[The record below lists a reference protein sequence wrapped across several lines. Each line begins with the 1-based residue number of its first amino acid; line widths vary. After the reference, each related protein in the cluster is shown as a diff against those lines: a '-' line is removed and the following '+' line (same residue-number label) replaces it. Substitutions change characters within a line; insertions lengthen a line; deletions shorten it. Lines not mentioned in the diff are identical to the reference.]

1 MRDDDAKPR
10 RHGAGSS
17 AAILQL
23 GVAHPDARIDRE
35 DGRTARGRLQRQ
47 AMRAGHLATKPG
59 VRDQLVVTEAGRA
72 MIERAAATGR
82 QYRDQL
88 DRFMRDHADHDGPRR
103 ALADGAPAAVATAIT
118 RIRQEEEAA
127 LARLRATLQA

>member
-1 MRDDDAKPR
+1 MTMRSNDATVP
-10 RHGAGSS
+10 ADS

-47 AMRAGHLATKPG
+47 AMRAGHLATRPG
-59 VRDQLVVTEAGRA
+59 VRDQLVVTEPGRA
-72 MIERAAATGR
+72 MIERAAATDW

-88 DRFMRDHADHDGPRR
+88 DRFMRDHADDDGLRR
-103 ALADGAPAAVATAIT
+103 ALADGAPAAIAAAIT
-118 RIRQEEEAA
+118 RIRQEEAAA